1 MAETQQRE
9 TTSLRDRCVA
19 EALKVVETSG
29 VESLS
34 LREVSRRLGVSH
46 QAPYKHFP
54 SRDHLL
60 AEIVARVFEEFAQH
74 LENRPRFP
82 DPHDDLRSMGESY
95 VRYAL
100 EHPLHYR
107 LLFAT
112 PHPNAEEHP
121 EMTAN
126 AQRAFG
132 LLREAL
138 GQLDETT
145 GLDDE
150 SVEHDA
156 LFVWSTIHGLASIL
170 QSDALCPLELDRGT
184 VEHAAGET
192 LLRIGRALRAGD
204 ASEG

>member
-1 MAETQQRE
+1 M
-9 TTSLRDRCVA
+9 V
-19 EALKVVETSG
+19 EASG

-46 QAPYKHFP
+46 QAPYKHFR

-60 AEIVARVFEEFAQH
+60 AEIVAQVFEEFAQH
-74 LENRPRFP
+74 LENRPRFD
-82 DPHDDLRSMGESY
+82 DPHEDLRSMGESY

-100 EHPLHYR
+100 ERPLHYR

-112 PHPNAEEHP
+112 PHPDAEDHP

-132 LLREAL
+132 LLRDAL
-138 GQLDETT
+138 AELDE
-145 GLDDE
+145 GPASSEL
-150 SVEHDA
+150 EHDA

-170 QSDALCPLELDRGT
+170 QSDALCPLELEAGT
-184 VEHAAGET
+184 VEQAAGET

-204 ASEG
+204 EPAD